1 MTYKLF
7 TDKKGYDG
15 RLKKLLKLE
24 RKAGSNIVSIG
35 GDDTITL
42 ITVENKGGEK
52 YHAEI
57 NVPEVQI
64 PVDSKDRQPESV
76 PQVQAIPEKR
86 SAEKGKQEK
95 IKTLNVTVTP
105 DLFKIILSGSRK
117 IINTNHN
124 TRKDAYFRA
133 NHIGFVKI
141 KNNGGMIKAKITQVE
156 EAPDAWRVH
165 LGKIIETSGCPCK
178 HPPDRLYAWKGKDAK
193 GPFTCV
199 VCCRCGDVLKGN
211 AAHFEK

>member
-1 MTYKLF
+1 MTYKLINNAKG
-7 TDKKGYDG
+7 DKT
-15 RLKKLLKLE
+15 RLAKLLKLE
-24 RKAGSNIVSIG
+24 RKAGSTIIEIEE
-35 GDDTITL
+35 GDKFTL

-64 PVDSKDRQPESV
+64 PMDSQDRKPESV
-76 PQVQAIPEKR
+76 PQVQTIPEKR
-86 SAEKGKQEK
+86 STEKGKPEK
-95 IKTLNVTVTP
+95 IKTLNVTVSP

-124 TRKDAYFRA
+124 TRKDVYFRA

-141 KNNGGMIKAKITQVE
+141 KNNGALIKCKICRIE
-156 EAPDAWRVH
+156 ETPDAWRVH
-165 LGKIIETSGCPCK
+165 IGKIIETSGCPCK
-178 HPPDRLYAWKGKDAK
+178 HPPDRLYAWTGRDAK

>member
-24 RKAGSNIVSIG
+24 RKAGSSIISIDE
-35 GDDTITL
+35 GDTFTL

-52 YHAEI
+52 YHAET
-57 NVPEVQI
+57 NMPKVQI
-64 PVDSKDRQPESV
+64 PVDTQDRQPESV

-86 SAEKGKQEK
+86 SAEKGKPEK
-95 IKTLNVTVTP
+95 IKTLNVTIPP

-117 IINTNHN
+117 ILNTEKNP
-124 TRKDAYFRA
+124 RKDRYFRGQA
-133 NHIGFVKI
+133 PAFIKI
-141 KNNGGMIKAKITQVE
+141 KNNGGMIRAKVCRIE
-156 EAPDAWRVH
+156 ETPDAWRVH

-178 HPPDRLYAWKGKDAK
+178 HPPDRLYAWNGRDAK

-211 AAHFEK
+211 SAHFEK

>member
-1 MTYKLF
+1 MTYKLINNA
-7 TDKKGYDG
+7 KGYKT
-15 RLKKLLKLE
+15 RLAKLLKLE
-24 RKAGSNIVSIG
+24 RKAGSKIIEIEE
-35 GDDTITL
+35 GDTFTL
-42 ITVENKGGEK
+42 ITVENKGGNA
-52 YHAEI
+52 HAEI
-57 NVPEVQI
+57 KVPEV
-64 PVDSKDRQPESV
+64 PVRVDTQDRQPESV

-86 SAEKGKQEK
+86 SAEKGKPEK

-124 TRKDAYFRA
+124 PRKDRYFRA
-133 NHIGFVKI
+133 NRIGFARI

-178 HPPDRLYAWKGKDAK
+178 HPPDRLYTWTGRDAK

-199 VCCRCGDVLKGN
+199 VCCKCGDVLKGN

>member
-7 TDKKGYDG
+7 TNKKGYDG

-24 RKAGSNIVSIG
+24 RKAGSTIIEIEE
-35 GDDTITL
+35 GDKFTL

-64 PVDSKDRQPESV
+64 PMAAEDRKPESV
-76 PQVQAIPEKR
+76 PTVQAIPEKR
-86 SAEKGKQEK
+86 SAEKSKPEK
-95 IKTLNVTVTP
+95 IKTLNLTIPP
-105 DLFKIILSGSRK
+105 DLFRIILSGSRK
-117 IINTNHN
+117 ILNTQKNP
-124 TRKDAYFRA
+124 RKDRYFRD
-133 NHIGFVKI
+133 NVPGFAKI
-141 KNNGGMIKAKITQVE
+141 KNNGGMIKCKICQVE
-156 EAPDAWRVH
+156 ETPGEWRIH

-178 HPPDRLYAWKGKDAK
+178 HPPDRLYAWTGRDAK